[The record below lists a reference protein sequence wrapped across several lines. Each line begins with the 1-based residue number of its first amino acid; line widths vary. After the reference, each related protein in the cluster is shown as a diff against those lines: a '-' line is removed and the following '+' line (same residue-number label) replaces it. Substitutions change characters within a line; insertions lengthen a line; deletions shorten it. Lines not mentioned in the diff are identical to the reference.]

1 MEAGLYAALPSEKLT
16 EQRREK
22 RMKKYI
28 EPDFEIIK
36 FNQSDVITD
45 SSKDND
51 VKDKVW
57 GIDYIANDFE

>member
-16 EQRREK
+16 EQRGETK
-22 RMKKYI
+22 MKKYI

-57 GIDYIANDFE
+57 VIDYIANDFE